1 MDGGAKAAGGG
12 AEVVFRK
19 VAAGESR
26 LWETKRIQHADLN
39 RLHLRSI
46 ESILDPTVSTDSIIG
61 AVAYAVTS
69 HGLRV
74 TQR

>member
-19 VAAGESR
+19 VAVGESR

-46 ESILDPTVSTDSIIG
+46 ESILDPTVSADSIIG
-61 AVAYAVTS
+61 ETHPHTHAIS
-69 HGLRV
+69 SGE
-74 TQR
+74 